1 LPLGVVKIKNRL
13 IVVMG
18 TTGCGK
24 STIGAAL
31 ASAIDAEYLEGDD
44 YHSREN
50 KAKMSAGCA
59 LDDNDRWPW
68 LQCLSQVMAASSG
81 RVVVSC
87 SSLKRSYRS
96 LICDNTSEPV
106 LFVHLHG
113 TKEVIASRLADRKNH
128 FMDSGLLDSQLA
140 TLEPLN
146 EREHGFTVDI
156 NRSVDDIVKEVTA
169 RVL

>member
-1 LPLGVVKIKNRL
+1 
-13 IVVMG
+13 MG

-68 LQCLSQVMAASSG
+68 LH
-81 RVVVSC
+81 
-87 SSLKRSYRS
+87 
-96 LICDNTSEPV
+96 TSEPV